1 MTTTPQFTGRL
12 APSISLASPAIPSRR
27 RPAGIPDAQFAP
39 IGPIAP
45 FGPIDR
51 ITPNGRIAR
60 IMHSARFALMSA
72 VGALTM
78 LSPVGAQANDA
89 PGVVSAWAGAV
100 ADEFR
105 DIATQGASDLYVPL
119 HTHHLRFVYT
129 SKKISQFNEN
139 PWGLGYGRV
148 LSDGRNGSRML
159 YAMAFKDSHNDWSPM
174 AGYGRIWNMA
184 NAGPV
189 RFGLG
194 YTVFLMSR
202 SDTLGGVPFPAAL
215 PLAEIGL
222 GRAAVATAYVP
233 GGKGNGNVLF
243 IFGRYTFGNPG

>member
-1 MTTTPQFTGRL
+1 MTTTPQVTGRL
-12 APSISLASPAIPSRR
+12 APSISLAPLAPLPRTFHHRTLGLSSRLHSLPGSLASQPSRSLQ
-27 RPAGIPDAQFAP
+27 A
-39 IGPIAP
+39 
-45 FGPIDR
+45 
-51 ITPNGRIAR
+51 T
-60 IMHSARFALMSA
+60 RFARVFSMSSLCVASA
-72 VGALTM
+72 VASLMPLTAHADD
-78 LSPVGAQANDA
+78 S
-89 PGVVSAWAGAV
+89 PGVISTWTGAI

-105 DIATQGASDLYVPL
+105 EIATEGASELYVPL
-119 HTHHLRFVYT
+119 HTHHLRFAYT
-129 SKKISQFNEN
+129 REKIAQYNEN

-148 LSDGRNGSRML
+148 LSDGKNGSRML

-174 AGYGRIWNMA
+174 AGYGRIWNVA

-215 PLAEIGL
+215 PLAEVGI

-243 IFGRYTFGNPG
+243 IFGRYTFGKPG

>member
-1 MTTTPQFTGRL
+1 MTTNPQFTGRL
-12 APSISLASPAIPSRR
+12 APSISLASLAPPPRTFYRYALSLSSRLHSPMGSLASQPSR
-27 RPAGIPDAQFAP
+27 A
-39 IGPIAP
+39 
-45 FGPIDR
+45 
-51 ITPNGRIAR
+51 
-60 IMHSARFALMSA
+60 SRFARVVSMTSLCVAA
-72 VGALTM
+72 VASLTP
-78 LSPVGAQANDA
+78 LVAHADDS
-89 PGVVSAWAGAV
+89 PGVISTWTGAI

-105 DIATQGASDLYVPL
+105 EIATEGASELYVPL
-119 HTHHLRFVYT
+119 HTHHLRFAYT
-129 SKKISQFNEN
+129 SEKIAQYNEN

-148 LSDGRNGSRML
+148 LSDGKNGSRML

-174 AGYGRIWNMA
+174 AGYGRIWNVA

-215 PLAEIGL
+215 PLAEVGI

-243 IFGRYTFGNPG
+243 IFGRYTFGKPG

>member
-1 MTTTPQFTGRL
+1 MTTNPQFTGRL
-12 APSISLASPAIPSRR
+12 APSISLASLATFSRTSR
-27 RPAGIPDAQFAP
+27 KSRP
-39 IGPIAP
+39 
-45 FGPIDR
+45 
-51 ITPNGRIAR
+51 N
-60 IMHSARFALMSA
+60 RFHRFHFSPRSLVALGA
-72 VGALTM
+72 ALTF
-78 LSPVGAQANDA
+78 LLPLAAQADDS
-89 PGVVSAWAGAV
+89 PGIISTWTGAI

-105 DIATQGASDLYVPL
+105 EIATEGASDLYVPL
-119 HTHHLRFVYT
+119 HTHHLRFAYT
-129 SKKISQFNEN
+129 SDKISQFNEN

-148 LSDGRNGSRML
+148 LSDGKNGSRML

-174 AGYGRIWNMA
+174 AGYGRIWNVA

-222 GRAAVATAYVP
+222 GRASVATAYVP

-243 IFGRYTFGNPG
+243 IFGRYTFGKPG